1 MTSAS
6 SGFELLAYKDGSRL
20 IVSRK
25 YDSANDLWI
34 VMDHYGSNRLISFLE
49 WRLAPNAELAPNP
62 DFGRPTLLM
71 QGEGSDWIGPYIAEA
86 SAGPTDCRKTFTGGN
101 HAFDGNTGGTA
112 TARTVHYDVLAD
124 GTVIPERSAV
134 RCDTVMLRTVN
145 EVQGFNT
152 KEEDGSGRAILRETV
167 TYTFHAE
174 KVRIHNRIEML
185 EDVIMHRYYG
195 LQTVN
200 RAWNGTVQY
209 GIAERLYGEVY
220 PVNTDSDSG
229 AGLERR
235 ITDRICIRSRDEVHT
250 LEALLDRSSG
260 LGRAEWV
267 ADSLPIAFSKAYGK
281 SYFNLVH
288 GPSPR
293 FGKGETLEWTGTYR
307 LYRTDE
313 QSMTD
318 TSGGYK

>member
-1 MTSAS
+1 MTGMS
-6 SGFELLAYKDGSRL
+6 SGFGLLAYKDGSRL

-49 WRLAPNAELAPNP
+49 WRLAPNTEPAPNP

-86 SAGPTDCRKTFTGGN
+86 ASGPDDCRKTFTGGN

-112 TARTVHYDVLAD
+112 TAKTVHCDVLAD
-124 GTVIPERSAV
+124 GTGIPERTAV
-134 RCDTVMLRTVN
+134 LCETVILRTVN

-152 KEEDGSGRAILRETV
+152 KEEDGSGRAVMRETV
-167 TYTFHAE
+167 TYSFHAGA
-174 KVRIHNRIEML
+174 VRIDNRIEML

-209 GIAERLYGEVY
+209 GSAERLYGEAY
-220 PVNTDSDSG
+220 PVNGDSDSG
-229 AGLERR
+229 EGLGQRR
-235 ITDRICIRSRDEVHT
+235 TDRIRIRSRDRVHT
-250 LEALLDRSSG
+250 VEAILDRSSG
-260 LGRAEWV
+260 LGRTEWV

-293 FGKGETLEWTGTYR
+293 FGQGDTLEWTGTYR
-307 LYRTDE
+307 FYRTDE
-313 QSMTD
+313 QSD
-318 TSGGYK
+318 TEVSGGYR

>member
-1 MTSAS
+1 MTNTSD
-6 SGFELLAYKDGSRL
+6 GFGLLAYKDGSRL

-34 VMDHYGSNRLISFLE
+34 VMNHYGSNRLISFLE
-49 WRLAPNAELAPNP
+49 WRLAPNSESEPNP

-86 SAGPTDCRKTFTGGN
+86 AAGPNDCRKTFTGGN

-112 TARTVHYDVLAD
+112 TAKTVNYDVLAD
-124 GTVIPERSAV
+124 RTGISERTAV
-134 RCDTVMLRTVN
+134 RCDTIMLRTVN

-152 KEEDGSGRAILRETV
+152 KEEDGSGRAIIRETV

-174 KVRIHNRIEML
+174 TVRIHNRIEML

-209 GIAERLYGEVY
+209 GSAERLFGEAY
-220 PVNTDSDSG
+220 PVNSDSDSG
-229 AGLERR
+229 TGQERR
-235 ITDRICIRSRDEVHT
+235 MTDRIRIRSRDKIHT
-250 LEALLDRSSG
+250 VEAHLDRSSG

-293 FGKGETLEWTGTYR
+293 FGQGDTLEWTGTYR

-313 QSMTD
+313 QSISEIT
-318 TSGGYK
+318 GGYR